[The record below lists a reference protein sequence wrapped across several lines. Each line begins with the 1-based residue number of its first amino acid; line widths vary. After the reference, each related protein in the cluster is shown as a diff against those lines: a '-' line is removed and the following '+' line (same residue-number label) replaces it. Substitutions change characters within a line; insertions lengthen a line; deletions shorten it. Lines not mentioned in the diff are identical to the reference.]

1 MTTRITLDEHDVEML
16 CDALHALYETRH
28 DDESARRMMRLVGAF
43 EYLRDA
49 YHASGV
55 QVHMRA

>member
-1 MTTRITLDEHDVEML
+1 ML

-28 DDESARRMMRLVGAF
+28 DDESARRMMRLVGAV